1 MIKNKFKEVK
11 LALVTWILSNWNSD
25 SIFNKGKIIF
35 IGFVLLM
42 IIIKIFYAIF
52 SQKLKNKN
60 DYICNKLKIIRY
72 ADNRSFFRN

>member
-1 MIKNKFKEVK
+1 MEMIKNKFKEAK

-35 IGFVLLM
+35 IGFVFLM

-52 SQKLKNKN
+52 S
-60 DYICNKLKIIRY
+60 
-72 ADNRSFFRN
+72 

>member
-1 MIKNKFKEVK
+1 MEMIKNKFKEAK

-52 SQKLKNKN
+52 S
-60 DYICNKLKIIRY
+60 
-72 ADNRSFFRN
+72 